1 MSEPI
6 GTHPGIGKGSRFL
19 VLAAD
24 CLGEAHGKLANG
36 VIRFR
41 PQAVAAVLDPSQAG
55 KTTNDLGFTAPLPI
69 VGSLAEGLRH
79 RPNAL
84 LIGAATPG
92 GYLPPSFR
100 TWVLEAIDAGLSVV
114 SGLHAQLTD
123 DVEFTEAAAAA
134 GVELVDLRRPPDE
147 ARLRLATGEVLD
159 LPDTKRIVL
168 TVGDDAA
175 VGKMTT
181 ALVLDDAARATGLS
195 TNFVATGQ
203 TGIAIAG
210 WGVAID
216 RVIGDF
222 MPGVSEQLVLRAA
235 ENADVIFVE
244 GQGSIAHPAF
254 SPVTL
259 GLLHGA
265 APTELVLCHDPA
277 RSTLID
283 YDRAERPSLTR
294 LILSYEDLCTYVR
307 PARVAAIA
315 VNSSSLIERDA
326 RALIA
331 RVEAETGLPADDV
344 VRFGGDQLA
353 AALLGTAW
361 RAEIA

>member
-6 GTHPGIGKGSRFL
+6 GTHRGIGEGSRFL

-24 CLGEAHGKLANG
+24 CLGDAHGKLANG

-41 PQAVAAVLDPSQAG
+41 PDAVAAVLDPAHAG
-55 KTTNDLGFTAPLPI
+55 KTTNDLGFTVALPI

-92 GYLPPSFR
+92 GYLPASFR
-100 TWVLEAIDAGLSVV
+100 TWTLEAIDAGLSIV
-114 SGLHAQLTD
+114 SGLHAQLAD
-123 DVEFTEAAAAA
+123 DAEFTAAAAA
-134 GVELVDLRRPPDE
+134 ARVELVDLRRPPVE
-147 ARLRLATGEVLD
+147 AQLRLATGAVLD
-159 LPDTKRIVL
+159 VPDSKQIVL

-181 ALVLDDAARATGLS
+181 ALVLEAAARAMGLS
-195 TNFVATGQ
+195 TSFVATGQ

-210 WGVAID
+210 WGVAVD

-235 ENADVIFVE
+235 EHADVIFVE

-265 APTELVLCHDPA
+265 APTQLILCHDPGRA
-277 RSTLID
+277 TLID
-283 YDRAERPSLTR
+283 YDRAERAPLTR
-294 LILSYEDLCTYVR
+294 LIRSYEDLCAYVR
-307 PARVAAIA
+307 PARVTAVA
-315 VNSSSLIERDA
+315 VNSSSLAESEA

-331 RVEAETGLPADDV
+331 RVEAETCLPADDV
-344 VRFGGDQLA
+344 VRFGGDRLA
-353 AALLGTAW
+353 AALFGAPQ
-361 RAEIA
+361 RAQIA